1 MNVTI
6 KPNKLQGTVVIP
18 PSKSLSH
25 RAIIGAALAQGK
37 STISN
42 VMFSKDILATIDA
55 VRAIGATVNVFDD
68 AIEVIGTGG
77 VRRATDLIDAN
88 ESGSTIRFM
97 IPIALVS
104 KEPIKFIG
112 KNNLVK
118 RPLDIFFEIFDMQG
132 IDYKHEIGSYLPLEV
147 KGGLK
152 PGVFNIR
159 GDISSQFITGLLYA
173 LPLLDNDSKIIIT
186 TEMESKGYIDLTLDM
201 LSNFGIEI
209 INNNYKE
216 FIIKGNQKY
225 LPFDYV
231 IEGDY
236 SQSAFF
242 LVADM
247 LGADITLKAMSKDS
261 YQGDKKI
268 LSDIEE
274 FGGNIE
280 FVDDSLK
287 ATLNTQKNAI
297 IDLGQS
303 PDLGPALSVLAGLT
317 KGNSKLINAER
328 LRIKEC
334 DRITCVKEELNKLG
348 MNVDETK
355 TELIFNGVSRIKGGV
370 VDAHN
375 DHRVAMALAMAALKS
390 DGDIKILGAECV
402 SKSYPT
408 FWDVYE
414 SLGGIISYEK

>member
-1 MNVTI
+1 
-6 KPNKLQGTVVIP
+6 
-18 PSKSLSH
+18 
-25 RAIIGAALAQGK
+25 
-37 STISN
+37 
-42 VMFSKDILATIDA
+42 
-55 VRAIGATVNVFDD
+55 
-68 AIEVIGTGG
+68 
-77 VRRATDLIDAN
+77 
-88 ESGSTIRFM
+88 
-97 IPIALVS
+97 
-104 KEPIKFIG
+104 
-112 KNNLVK
+112 
-118 RPLDIFFEIFDMQG
+118 
-132 IDYKHEIGSYLPLEV
+132 
-147 KGGLK
+147 
-152 PGVFNIR
+152 
-159 GDISSQFITGLLYA
+159 
-173 LPLLDNDSKIIIT
+173 
-186 TEMESKGYIDLTLDM
+186 
-201 LSNFGIEI
+201 
-209 INNNYKE
+209 
-216 FIIKGNQKY
+216 
-225 LPFDYV
+225 
-231 IEGDY
+231 
-236 SQSAFF
+236 
-242 LVADM
+242 
-247 LGADITLKAMSKDS
+247 MSKDS
-261 YQGDKKI
+261 YQEDKKI

>member
-77 VRRATDLIDAN
+77 VRRAIDLIDAN

-132 IDYKHEIGSYLPLEV
+132 IDYKHEKESYLPLEV

>member
-6 KPNKLQGTVVIP
+6 KPNTLHGEVTIP

-25 RAIIGAALAQGK
+25 RAIIGAALAEGT

-68 AIEVIGTGG
+68 TIEVIGTGG
-77 VRRATDLIDAN
+77 VRRAIDVIDAN

-112 KNNLVK
+112 RNNLVK
-118 RPLDIFFEIFDMQG
+118 RPLDIFYEIFDEQG
-132 IDYKHEIGSYLPLEV
+132 ISYHHEKDSYLPLEV
-147 KGGLK
+147 SGGIK
-152 PGVFNIR
+152 PGIFNIR

-173 LPLLDNDSKIIIT
+173 LPLLDKDSKIVIT

-209 INNNYKE
+209 INNDYKE
-216 FIIKGNQKY
+216 FVIKGNQQYK
-225 LPFDYV
+225 PFDYV

-247 LGADITLKAMSKDS
+247 LGADITLKAMSKES

-268 LSDIEE
+268 LDDITS
-274 FGGNIE
+274 FGGEIS
-280 FVDDSLK
+280 FVGDKLNCKLK
-287 ATLNTQKNAI
+287 DPKGAI

-303 PDLGPALSVLAGLT
+303 PDLGPALAVLAGLT
-317 KGNSKLINAER
+317 LGESKLINAER

-348 MNVDETK
+348 MNVSETK
-355 TELIFNGVSRIKGGV
+355 DSMSFVGVKKIHGGV
-370 VDAHN
+370 VSSHN
-375 DHRVAMALAMAALKS
+375 DHRVAMALAMASLKC
-390 DGDIKILGAECV
+390 DEEITITGAECV

-408 FWDVYE
+408 FWNVYE